1 MSHNQSEEQPG
12 QPDGTAPGGRPPI
25 RARVSRQVRET
36 LRALGPED
44 TQPLP
49 RLELHRPEPSPEL
62 VALLRA
68 LGLALL
74 NSSESVQ
81 DIASTLESV
90 AAAYDMDLQVLV
102 LPTGILFRLGR
113 QELDLVSAPART
125 LRLDQIAAVEELL
138 RSLRTASI
146 TAREG
151 LDRLQA
157 ILRSPPRF
165 GVLSTVLGHTV
176 LCLGFGLVLNPDVAA
191 LPAYLG
197 LGAFVGALRLL
208 AVRWPTLSTAL
219 PVVAAFLVS
228 LLSIGVVAPWVGDD
242 PLRLLTPPLV
252 SFLPGATL
260 TLATMELARDQIVA
274 GASRLIWGISQ
285 LLLLVFGVLMAFTL
299 VSAPVL
305 DSARQLGPWA
315 PWVGV
320 LLVGVGYR
328 VFASAPPGSLA
339 FLWITLLAAY
349 AAQAFGAFVL
359 TPTLSGFV
367 GGLVM
372 VPLTQLLSR
381 LRWSPPTAVLQL
393 PAFWLLVPGAL
404 GFRGVSQLVGGVG
417 AQELV
422 NAAISLFAIALGVLV
437 GTSLTR
443 DLLAVRR
450 SWGRGR

>member
-1 MSHNQSEEQPG
+1 M
-12 QPDGTAPGGRPPI
+12 
-25 RARVSRQVRET
+25 RARVSRQVRKT

-49 RLELHRPEPSPEL
+49 RLELHRTEPSPEL

-81 DIASTLESV
+81 DIAGTLESV
-90 AAAYDMDLQVLV
+90 AAAYDVDLQVLV

-138 RSLRTASI
+138 TQLRTASI
-146 TAREG
+146 PARDG
-151 LDRLQA
+151 LERLQA

-191 LPAYLG
+191 LPAYLV

-208 AVRWPTLSTAL
+208 ALRWPTLSTAL

-228 LLSIGVVAPWVGDD
+228 LLSIGVLAPWVGDD

-260 TLATMELARDQIVA
+260 TLATMELARDQIVS

-299 VSAPVL
+299 VSAPEL
-305 DSARQLGPWA
+305 DSARQLGAWA

-328 VFASAPPGSLA
+328 VFSSAPPGSLP

-349 AAQAFGAFVL
+349 AAQTVGAFVL
-359 TPTLSGFV
+359 TPNLSGFL

-372 VPLTQLLSR
+372 VPLTLLLSR

-422 NAAISLFAIALGVLV
+422 TAAISLFAIALGVLV